1 MLLTSVICTTDKIS
15 YIKTLFILLFMS
27 ANESKSLE
35 HRLFIMATGIS
46 AVVSCILLIVDTFV
60 SHTYISAVVG
70 LGALITFVSFYYLG
84 KYKGKDEVLVTP
96 YLILTIVIMNVA
108 WFTGGGLNI
117 TNTFVFFLIMILAV
131 ILPKRASR
139 PIFITII
146 FINLTVFT
154 ALEFL
159 DPAYS
164 QLVTNDNELRVVNTI
179 VLFVAFAIGAYVLI
193 FFKNNYES
201 EREKVGAHLKELD
214 EKNSEIGAQN
224 EELIQYQEEVMAQR
238 DFIEEKNNILQE
250 QSIELEIANNEI
262 QHMNASLERI
272 IDERTRELK
281 VLNSDLDMLMYRS
294 SHDFRRPLTT
304 LMGLHEIARLT
315 VKEDISKELFAKVYA
330 TALTMDKMLLK
341 FFMLYNINHFRNFDE
356 GVSLENIVSKI
367 DKNLISRKKNIDFRS
382 SIDIRKYNAN
392 DERNNLIEIILENL
406 VENSLIY
413 NSKDHMEVEISI
425 TENNELLHI
434 ITRDNGNGIPEVQLD
449 KIFEIYFRGS
459 TLSSGN
465 GLGLYVVKRA
475 VEALNATIKVDSRPN
490 EFTRFEVSFP
500 V

>member
-1 MLLTSVICTTDKIS
+1 MSTDKGI
-15 YIKTLFILLFMS
+15 
-27 ANESKSLE
+27 SLE
-35 HRLFIMATGIS
+35 HRLFTMATGIS
-46 AVVSCILLIVDTFV
+46 ALVSFVLIIVDTFV
-60 SHTYISAVVG
+60 SHTYISSFVG
-70 LGALITFVSFYYLG
+70 LAALTIFGTFYYFG
-84 KYKGKDEVLVTP
+84 RYKGKHKVLVTP
-96 YLILTIVIMNVA
+96 YLCLTILIMNVA

-131 ILPKRASR
+131 ILPKKASR

-146 FINLTVFT
+146 FINLTIFT

-159 DPAYS
+159 NPAYS
-164 QLVTNDNELRVVNTI
+164 QLVTDDTELQVVNTI
-179 VLFVAFAIGAYVLI
+179 VLFVAFAIGAYVLV

-201 EREKVGAHLKELD
+201 EREKVGMHLKALD
-214 EKNSEIGAQN
+214 EKNSEISGQN

-238 DFIEEKNNILQE
+238 DFIEEKNRILQE
-250 QSIELEIANNEI
+250 QAIELEIANNEI
-262 QHMNASLERI
+262 QRMNASLERT

-315 VKEDISKELFAKVYA
+315 VKEDISKELFAKVYT

-341 FFMLYNINHFRNFDE
+341 FFMLYNINHFRNLNA
-356 GVSLENIVSKI
+356 GISLEEIVSKI
-367 DKNLISRKKNIDFRS
+367 DKNLIARKKNIDFQSSVNVRS
-382 SIDIRKYNAN
+382 YNAN

-406 VENSLIY
+406 IENSLIY
-413 NSKDHMEVEISI
+413 NSKERIEVELSI
-425 TENNELLHI
+425 RENNDSIHI
-434 ITRDNGNGIPEVQLD
+434 IARDNGNGIPEAQLD

-475 VEALNATIKVDSRPN
+475 VEALNASVKVESRLN
-490 EFTRFEVSFP
+490 EYTRFEVNFP

>member
-1 MLLTSVICTTDKIS
+1 MTLLT
-15 YIKTLFILLFMS
+15 LLFMS
-27 ANESKSLE
+27 ATERNSLE
-35 HRLFIMATGIS
+35 QRLFLMATGIS
-46 AVVSCILLIVDTFV
+46 VVVSFILLIVDTFV
-60 SHTYISAVVG
+60 SHTYISSFVG
-70 LGALITFVSFYYLG
+70 IVSIVTFALFYYFG
-84 KYKGKDEVLVTP
+84 RYKGKNEVLVTP
-96 YLILTIVIMNVA
+96 YLILAFLIMNVA

-117 TNTFVFFLIMILAV
+117 TNAFIFFLIMIMAV
-131 ILPKRASR
+131 ILPKRSAR
-139 PIFITII
+139 PVFIII
-146 FINLTVFT
+146 VFINLSIYT

-159 DPAYS
+159 EPAYS
-164 QLVTNDNELRVVNTI
+164 QLTTDKNELRVVNTI

-238 DFIEEKNNILQE
+238 DFIEEKNSILQE
-250 QSIELEIANNEI
+250 QAIELEIANNEI

-315 VKEDISKELFAKVYA
+315 VKEDIGKELFAKVYA

-341 FFMLYNINHFRNFDE
+341 FFMLYNINHFRNLDD
-356 GVSLENIVSKI
+356 GISLENIVSKI
-367 DKNLISRKKNIDFRS
+367 DKNLIARKKNIDFHS
-382 SIDIRKYNAN
+382 SIDVRKYNTN

-413 NSKDHMEVEISI
+413 NSKDHMEVELSI
-425 TENNELLHI
+425 AENNDTLYV
-434 ITRDNGNGIPEVQLD
+434 ITKDNGNGIPEAQLD

-475 VEALNATIKVDSRPN
+475 VETLNATIKVDSRLN